1 MQEPDGSLAR
11 QQLKSTWAKAY
22 SSMAAL
28 RKLLQRW
35 PLFCILTFAFCIW
48 SLVYQLP
55 LAQTIHVGGEVALQR
70 RDDDAPFLRGANGSE
85 PADRVDAPGT
95 PRGYIW
101 WWEQSQRT
109 GQPPY
114 RWTSAETTLL
124 VPGAGGGPYLV
135 EFLARGGRPDGVP
148 TQTLWTPGVAPPL
161 ALSLPAGKPRR
172 YHLLAPADSA
182 GDLRVTMQTTPY
194 VAPGDP
200 RELGFVLH
208 EVRLQALGSAPRTP
222 AWPTLGWLALAV
234 SVIYGLARALAVGR
248 VGALALA
255 AGSAL
260 LAAAALAAFRP
271 ALTVF
276 APTLALLALSCA
288 ALAVLAWPV
297 LRAVSARWTT
307 FTADEA
313 GQLLALVLL
322 AFALRMGGM
331 LHPQALF
338 SDLGFNANNLY
349 RLSLGE
355 VFLTAGLPSDVGGGR
370 APYPPGFY
378 LVLLPGE
385 LLAVGG
391 AARRLLVQGG
401 AALLD
406 SLSLVLIWAL
416 LRRADL
422 GRRAAALGA
431 ACYLL
436 PTPALE
442 AFSIGEYANLGGQ
455 ALALPLLALL
465 GLGLVQGTG
474 HRGQGTGGRS
484 GTVHRPPSTVLL
496 AAAVAM
502 ALLAHSGVTLS
513 VGALVGAAW
522 GLAWL
527 GRLRGRAGP
536 VVPLRLTLGA
546 AAGLALT
553 LLLFYSAP
561 LFLGLLAERGPRAAG
576 QGTPPLQI
584 ISDTARALMG
594 LAPPEDRR
602 VPLPPLLGL
611 VGLTGLALLA
621 LLRPAPPQA
630 PLRALL
636 AAWWLGAALTLA
648 LLTLADQGVRWAI
661 FLYPAL
667 CLGAGVALDALWR
680 RGRLGR
686 LAACAALAAI
696 IAVGLIIWVATIR
709 DFIHV

>member
-208 EVRLQALGSAPRTP
+208 EVQLQALGSAPRAP

-288 ALAVLAWPV
+288 ALAVLAWPLV
-297 LRAVSARWTT
+297 QVISGRRSAVSP
-307 FTADEA
+307 DEVT
-313 GQLLALVLL
+313 QLLALVLL
-322 AFALRMGGM
+322 AFALRMGGV

-349 RLSLGE
+349 KVSLGE

-378 LVLLPGE
+378 VMLLPGE
-385 LLAVGG
+385 LIAVGG

-465 GLGLVQGTG
+465 GLGLVQADGGRWTVD
-474 HRGQGTGGRS
+474 GRS

-502 ALLAHSGVTLS
+502 ALLAHSGVALS

-522 GLAWL
+522 CLAWL
-527 GRLRGRAGP
+527 RGRNGP
-536 VVPLRLTLGA
+536 VDSLRLTLGA
-546 AAGLALT
+546 AAGLSLA

-561 LFLGLLAERGPRAAG
+561 LFLGLLAERGPRAEG

-584 ISDTARALMG
+584 LIDTARALVG

-667 CLGAGVALDALWR
+667 CLGAGVTLDALWH
-680 RGRLGR
+680 RGTLGR
-686 LAACAALAAI
+686 LAACTALATILA
-696 IAVGLIIWVATIR
+696 AGLIIWIVTIR

>member
-1 MQEPDGSLAR
+1 MR
-11 QQLKSTWAKAY
+11 HAKAAHEG
-22 SSMAAL
+22 AA
-28 RKLLQRW
+28 
-35 PLFCILTFAFCIW
+35 LFCILTFACCIW
-48 SLVYQLP
+48 SLAYQLP

-135 EFLARGGRPDGVP
+135 EILARGGRPDGVP

-161 ALSLPAGKPRR
+161 DLSLPAGKPRR

-208 EVRLQALGSAPRTP
+208 ELRLQALGRAPRAP

-234 SVIYGLARALAVGR
+234 GVIYGLARALAVGR

-288 ALAVLAWPV
+288 ALAVLAWPLV
-297 LRAVSARWTT
+297 QVISRRRSAVESGEVT
-307 FTADEA
+307 
-313 GQLLALVLL
+313 QLLALVLL

-406 SLSLVLIWAL
+406 SLSLVLVWAL

-442 AFSIGEYANLGGQ
+442 AFLIGEYANLGGQ

-474 HRGQGTGGRS
+474 HRAQGTGGRS
-484 GTVHRPPSTVLL
+484 GTVHRPPSTVHRPPSTVLL

-536 VVPLRLTLGA
+536 VDPLRLTLGA
-546 AAGLALT
+546 AAGLALA

-561 LFLGLLAERGPRAAG
+561 LFLGLLAERSPRAGG

-584 ISDTARALMG
+584 ISDTARTLVG
-594 LAPPEDRR
+594 IAPPEDRR

-611 VGLTGLALLA
+611 VGLTGLALA
-621 LLRPAPPQA
+621 LLRPAPRQA
-630 PLRALL
+630 PLRASL
-636 AAWWLGAALTLA
+636 AAWWLGTALTLA

-686 LAACAALAAI
+686 IAASAALAAI
-696 IAVGLIIWVATIR
+696 ITAGFVIWVVTIR